1 MGIGSSTKRPEK
13 EEKKPITANELKNL
27 IKITQER
34 CKLYHNKKADQ
45 VRRTEKEIAECLK
58 KNNLDMA
65 RAKMDNLL
73 KAEDMIVAYDIL
85 LPILEIVSEKCI
97 YIVSNTECPAELRAP
112 LDSIIYAASR
122 AEIEELVQFKDKILQ
137 HYGADYISKAENN
150 SDKLVNE
157 NLVAKLRVTIFNEA
171 VINIR
176 LKSICLKN
184 KIDPSIL
191 GDGVVNVDIPTN
203 TNPVN
208 IYASTQ
214 QQFPTQSMI
223 QPNTIQNPYCN
234 SGNNNSGTGYSVNN
248 MYPNFST
255 SQQGQG
261 SNQGG
266 FPSYPPSNDGFPSQP
281 QNPYDSQPKN
291 PYEGDVFPSQNNT
304 QSFNNSSNNNYQS
317 PPENPNPSYVPPP
330 MVDIM
335 GNTVES
341 TVPITEA
348 PESKEQSQIKSN
360 NQSAVN
366 NPYLTNSTNNNEF
379 VQYQPPQTQNSTQN
393 IGNGNI
399 VDDIMGKTV
408 GQTVDFSQKI
418 PNDPKDPF
426 APGAKVKDPFDMKT
440 IKESGINSSSNN
452 NNNKK
457 EDEELFGGETV
468 GQTINLS
475 GINPNINNNSKINDK
490 MHITSATMN
499 LSIANPDGKINP
511 YEQNES
517 QSQDPFA
524 PGANVEDPFLVK
536 TLLEKEKKDENQPQ
550 DPFAPGAKV
559 KDPFGGSTLKDSGF
573 GNETA

>member
-1 MGIGSSTKRPEK
+1 MGIGSSKKRPEI
-13 EEKKPITANELKNL
+13 EEKKPITADELKNL

-45 VRRTEKEIAECLK
+45 VRRTEKEIADCLK

-73 KAEDMIVAYDIL
+73 KAEDMIVAYEIL

-122 AEIEELVQFKDKILQ
+122 AEIDELVKFKDKILQ
-137 HYGADYISKAENN
+137 HYGAAYISKAENN
-150 SDKLVNE
+150 TDKLVNE
-157 NLVAKLRVTIFNEA
+157 NLAAKLRVTIFNEA

-176 LKSICLKN
+176 LKNICIKN
-184 KIDPSIL
+184 KIDPSML

-223 QPNTIQNPYCN
+223 QPNTIQNPYSN
-234 SGNNNSGTGYSVNN
+234 SGNNNTGPGYSMNN
-248 MYPNFST
+248 MYPNYST
-255 SQQGQG
+255 AQQGQG
-261 SNQGG
+261 PNQGG
-266 FPSYPPSNDGFPSQP
+266 FPSYPSSNDGFPSQP
-281 QNPYDSQPKN
+281 QNPYESQPKN
-291 PYEGDVFPSQNNT
+291 PYQEDVFPSQNNN
-304 QSFNNSSNNNYQS
+304 QSFNNSNNNNYQQ

-330 MVDIM
+330 MVDLM
-335 GNTVES
+335 GKTVES
-341 TVPITEA
+341 TAPITEA

-360 NQSAVN
+360 NQSAVK
-366 NPYLTNSTNNNEF
+366 NPYLSDSTNNNQS
-379 VQYQPPQTQNSTQN
+379 VPYQPPQIQNSAQN
-393 IGNGNI
+393 VNNGNI
-399 VDDIMGKTV
+399 VDDIIGQTV
-408 GQTVDFSQKI
+408 GQTVDISQKI

-452 NNNKK
+452 NNKK
-457 EDEELFGGETV
+457 EEDEFFGGETV
-468 GQTINLS
+468 GQTVNLS
-475 GINPNINNNSKINDK
+475 GINPNINNNSKSNDIGGI
-490 MHITSATMN
+490 MSQTLN

-517 QSQDPFA
+517 QS
-524 PGANVEDPFLVK
+524 K
-536 TLLEKEKKDENQPQ
+536 

-559 KDPFGGSTLKDSGF
+559 EDPFGGSTLKSSGF